1 MTFNKATIE
10 LIKMEPS
17 LEEYAKIAEKNSA
30 ILLNFL
36 IMLPPKE
43 YNVFYCKLKGMSYK
57 EIIDMGD
64 GSDEFPCSQN
74 IASRTY
80 RRVLELYKGMLLGM
94 MSLGAPKVFPET
106 LDDAQD
112 IMALPYGVR
121 KDMICVLGSW
131 NIHTLVERY
140 HIAKVQEL
148 VNFSSFI
155 AIRDLCNKK
164 NCPMKGMISY
174 NLEGDKDGKHI

>member
-10 LIKMEPS
+10 LLKMEPA

-30 ILLNFL
+30 ILFNFL
-36 IMLPPKE
+36 SILPPKE
-43 YNVFYCKLKGMSYK
+43 YNTFYCRLKGMSYK
-57 EIIDMGD
+57 AIIEMGN
-64 GSDEFPCSQN
+64 GSEDFPCSQN

-80 RRVLELYKGMLLGM
+80 RRTLELYKGMLKSIM
-94 MSLGAPKVFPET
+94 VFGAPNVFPET

-112 IMALPYGVR
+112 VISLPYGVR

-131 NIHTLVERY
+131 NIHTLVSRY

-148 VNFSSFI
+148 VSFSSFI

-164 NCPMKGMISY
+164 NCPMKGMILY
-174 NLEGDKDGKHI
+174 DLKGE